1 MLRGKEYKD
10 NNGNVIITAE
20 DDKEVQ
26 EELIK
31 MDAQELSEDTYK
43 RKRGR
48 KPANMTKEEWEYF
61 YLNKS
66 IRQLITELVEIKT
79 GGLVTLRR
87 EEYEEL
93 LKYKREVN
101 VMKQKFESFT
111 NSFLNNSLFSTG
123 ENEQSLGEFMSEEK

>member
-31 MDAQELSEDTYK
+31 MDAQELGEDTYK

-111 NSFLNNSLFSTG
+111 NSFLNNSLFST